1 MSRPLRI
8 EYENAWYHV
17 MNRGAS
23 GQPIYQHDAHREL
36 FLTLLEEIQG
46 RYGVELH
53 AFCLMGNHYH
63 LLVCTPRA
71 NLGRAMRHLDGVYTQ
86 NYNKSMSRDGALFR
100 GRYKACLIDADSYLI
115 EVSRYIHLNPVRAK
129 LVSKPEQYLWSSY
142 RAYLGLEIP
151 TIRIYLEVTLSY
163 FSTIKSYRKFL
174 ETAIRQ
180 PDDKLIKSIRESAI
194 LGSEIFV
201 EFVTENY
208 IKDQHKIPEIPG
220 HKEFQ
225 KLPTIHEIQAAI
237 SQYYNIPIERL
248 KQSQRR
254 TQHNKISPRAMAMFL
269 CVNLSGKTV
278 NEIAEYFNV
287 KTASTVSHT
296 VNTVKKIIQ
305 AELRLQIDYS
315 AICDL
320 LIS

>member
-17 MNRGAS
+17 MNRGAN
-23 GQPIYQHDAHREL
+23 GQLIYQHDAHREL
-36 FLTLLEEIQG
+36 FLTLLEEIQV

-53 AFCLMGNHYH
+53 AYCLMGNHYH
-63 LLVCTPRA
+63 LLVRTPRA

-86 NYNKSMSRDGALFR
+86 HYNKSMSRDGVLFR

-129 LVSKPEQYLWSSY
+129 LISRPEQYLWSSY
-142 RAYLGLEIP
+142 RAYIGLGIP
-151 TIRIYLEVTLSY
+151 KICIYLEITLSY
-163 FSTIKSYRKFL
+163 FKSISNYRKFM
-174 ETAIRQ
+174 ESAIST
-180 PDDKLIKSIRESAI
+180 PDDELIKSIRESSM
-194 LGSEIFV
+194 LGSELFI
-201 EFVTENY
+201 EYVTENY
-208 IKDQHKIPEIPG
+208 IKDQHKIPEIPC

-225 KLPTIHEIQAAI
+225 KLPTIHEIQSTI
-237 SQYYNIPIERL
+237 SQYYNIPIEKL
-248 KQSQRR
+248 KRCHRR
-254 TQHNKISPRAMAMFL
+254 TQHNRISPRALAMFL
-269 CVNLSGKTV
+269 CVNLSGKKV

-287 KTASTVSHT
+287 KTASTISHAS
-296 VNTVKKIIQ
+296 NTVKKIIQ
-305 AELRLQIDYS
+305 SDLQLKIDYS